1 MKNVK
6 IVDSYLGF
14 SPRGLIAQ
22 LRFQNKNE
30 QYVAGPFVLTNLE
43 PIVAILQVAD
53 ADDWDELKGKI
64 VQIEVE
70 NDFVTKVA
78 NILNEELCINLKEE
92 VSSNDTFNQEQN
104 K

>member
-30 QYVAGPFVLTNLE
+30 QYVAGPFILTNLE

-53 ADDWDELKGKI
+53 AESWDELKGKL
-64 VQIEVE
+64 
-70 NDFVTKVA
+70 FKLKLKT
-78 NILNEELCINLKEE
+78 ILLPR
-92 VSSNDTFNQEQN
+92 
-104 K
+104 